1 MWRRV
6 SREVKQTR
14 DFFEQQ
20 REMEAMEGGG
30 WTWPEG
36 NDPISLMER
45 AVNIK
50 VTWPYNDITLFPL
63 LYYISPSLPPS
74 LPPSFLSPTDIQL
87 CWCAWSGVEWAGV
100 SLMEGYH

>member
-50 VTWPYNDITLFPL
+50 VTWPYITLFPL
-63 LYYISPSLPPS
+63 IYYSSPPF
-74 LPPSFLSPTDIQL
+74 FLSPTDIQL

-100 SLMEGYH
+100 SFMEGYY